1 MVPPRETAVLFTA
14 SSGMVSS
21 WTETGRTLPVVV
33 ASRNTGC
40 WLTVL
45 ACVAPTATTV
55 PPGATV
61 TLGIDSLAA
70 SPSDPVGCQAAPVPV
85 LV

>member
-1 MVPPRETAVLFTA
+1 MLFTA
-14 SSGMVSS
+14 SSGTVSPS
-21 WTETGRTLPVVV
+21 RTETGRTLPVVV

-45 ACVAPTATTV
+45 PCVAPTATTV

-70 SPSDPVGCQAAPVPV
+70 WPSDPVGCQAAPVPV